1 MEKRKFYLPLNL
13 QFFSEPSDPSDGGQV
28 GAANDPDDLSDPEG
42 GDEGASKG
50 GKPKIEFTPEQ
61 QAEVNRIIQDRL
73 DRERKRRE
81 EDLEQKRLEEE
92 NEFKKLYEKTK
103 KKLEE
108 IEAERAE
115 DKRNSIITKKLLAA
129 GYKEDQIDRLS
140 KYVEGEDES
149 EISASISQLTE
160 DIPPKSEPAD
170 PSAGP
175 SGKHKETEP
184 ADGTEIGKELFAKIR
199 GKKR

>member
-1 MEKRKFYLPLNL
+1 MEKRRFYLPLNL
-13 QFFSEPSDPSDGGQV
+13 QFFSEPSDPDEGGQ
-28 GAANDPDDLSDPEG
+28 GEGGSEPDNPSDSEG
-42 GDEGASKG
+42 GDAGEGKG

-73 DRERKRRE
+73 ERERKRRE
-81 EDLEQKRLEEE
+81 EELEQKRLEEE
-92 NEFKKLYEKTK
+92 NEFKELYEKTK

-108 IEAERAE
+108 IKAERAE
-115 DKRNSIITKKLLAA
+115 EKRNSIIEKKLRAA

-149 EISASISQLTE
+149 EISASIKQLTE
-160 DIPPKSEPAD
+160 DIPPKSDPAD